1 MLNEK
6 HWKDP
11 RSRASHRGIGQYYL
25 QITFNLRPRNW
36 WFAACVVTSKLE
48 WMEEKGV
55 TKRLSLKSW
64 QDEGKTQTFLSRC
77 PPFQMIRSAA
87 GIECFISSGVK
98 PSLTQQNDSS
108 GHHSLF
114 GGLAFRAGTF
124 TWHHDGVGPL
134 RVIKELAQWQSKLL
148 LK

>member
-6 HWKDP
+6 HWKDT
-11 RSRASHRGIGQYYL
+11 RSRVSHSGICQYYL

-36 WFAACVVTSKLE
+36 WFAARVVTSKLE
-48 WMEEKGV
+48 WMDEKGV

-64 QDEGKTQTFLSRC
+64 QDEGKTQTFLFRC
-77 PPFQMIRSAA
+77 PPFQMTHSAA
-87 GIECFISSGVK
+87 GIECFISSGLK
-98 PSLTQQNDSS
+98 PSLTQNDSS

-114 GGLAFRAGTF
+114 GGLAFRAGAF
-124 TWHHDGVGPL
+124 TWHTDGAWPL
-134 RVIKELAQWQSKLL
+134 RAIKELVQWRSKLL